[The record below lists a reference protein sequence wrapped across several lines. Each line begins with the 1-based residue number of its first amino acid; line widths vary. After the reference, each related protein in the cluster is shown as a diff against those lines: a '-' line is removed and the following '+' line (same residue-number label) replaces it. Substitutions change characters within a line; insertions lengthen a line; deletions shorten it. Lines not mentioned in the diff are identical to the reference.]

1 REFFDTY
8 SKLLFRVATKSG
20 LQNADAEDLVQD
32 VIVAVKDA
40 MPDFNYDP
48 ALGSFKGWLLTIARR
63 RIIDHVRKQQREP
76 QRDYH
81 PTTETARTPTVHRI
95 PDPKGND
102 FDRLWN
108 EEWEKS
114 IFEAALQR
122 VKQRLSE
129 REFQIFDCYALQQWP
144 VKEVAETLD
153 VKEAY

>member
-1 REFFDTY
+1 SRAMAEQRDNWLPTRRSLLARLKNWDDQESWREFFDTY

-48 ALGSFKGWLLTIARR
+48 ALGSFKGWLLTTARR

-95 PDPKGND
+95 PDPKAND

-114 IFEAALQR
+114 IFEAA
-122 VKQRLSE
+122 
-129 REFQIFDCYALQQWP
+129 
-144 VKEVAETLD
+144 
-153 VKEAY
+153 